1 MPTKEELEAEMS
13 TKLNDEAVARIKAEA
28 EAQIASEKVWF
39 EDDEK
44 IQLRDGTMRTIPPL
58 LFKDARTFMQKV
70 KSVDINAIILNFAP
84 GADRETDLYDILAM
98 AFKDHPEIVSVEQ
111 QGEDFVYIPN
121 RAYIDRNVDIRLAR
135 KIIDTMLDMN
145 AMGK

>member
-1 MPTKEELEAEMS
+1 MEAQKSAELNAA
-13 TKLNDEAVARIKAEA
+13 AVERIKREV
-28 EAQIASEKVWF
+28 EAQAAAEKIWF

-44 IQLRDGTMRTIPPL
+44 VTLRDGSVRTIPPL
-58 LFKDARTFMQKV
+58 LFVDARIFMQKV

-98 AFKDHPEIVSVEQ
+98 AFKDHKDIVTVE
-111 QGEDFVYIPN
+111 GDTYIPN
-121 RAYIDRNVDIRLAR
+121 REYIDRNVDIRLAR

-145 AMGK
+145 SLKK